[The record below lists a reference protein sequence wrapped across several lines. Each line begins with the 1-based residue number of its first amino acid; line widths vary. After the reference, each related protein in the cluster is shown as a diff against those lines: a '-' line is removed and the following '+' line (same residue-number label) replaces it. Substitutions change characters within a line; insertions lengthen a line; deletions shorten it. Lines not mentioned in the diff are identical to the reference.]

1 MAMYRVITLSERVK
15 DRSDESRNERF
26 VYNRPFSVMW
36 TPVNLQSQCPLDGGE
51 RAFIIVRRDMA
62 RYVGRISNVGKL
74 ENWLYQEQ
82 NDGFCW

>member
-62 RYVGRISNVGKL
+62 GYAGRISNV
-74 ENWLYQEQ
+74 
-82 NDGFCW
+82 